1 MKFILLLLLTTV
13 TVSSQT
19 RIYHKGGGSVEGT
32 ILEANQTHVTFQRA
46 EDLQKFRFRI
56 DSLAL
61 NSQQAVDL
69 YHREQ
74 RYSGIPKVSTPLD
87 NKTLKTYANYI
98 DELILKD
105 LRKKKIVPTPE
116 ANSNVYVRRLY
127 LTLIGRIP
135 TQTELTSFL
144 NDRDSKKR
152 ENLIQTL
159 LNSEGYVNH
168 QVNWWTDM
176 LRVKDRP
183 TGTNINAGGI
193 YREWLRQALRDNK
206 PYDEIVR
213 LLVASS
219 GELYGGGDATS
230 FYLRDRG
237 MQEDNLSHTIR
248 IFLGTRLQCAMCHNH
263 PFDRWTQKEFYELTA
278 FTSGI
283 GQVRINERNKV
294 VGKLNSIIRK
304 QASPNSGVFNNWRNQ
319 VRDSLSIGL
328 ESNGTGV
335 IKLPKDFAEDDGNP
349 GDKVMAKAIFTPKPV
364 FDAKAK
370 DPKSRLIFAEWLTSE
385 DNPRFTT
392 MIANRLWKHAFGAG
406 LIEPIDTMMDDTL
419 ASNTELM
426 KYLERLIVSVDY
438 NMKEYTRI
446 LVSTKLFQ
454 RQSLKE
460 DFKSL
465 EEYTFAGPMVRRMTG
480 EQLWDSLVTLVYND
494 IDETS
499 RVYLHNQQDYSVIY
513 DRYKDMTAEEIYAD
527 FEKLVEAE
535 PGNRNF
541 LQVIQKTSGSKP
553 PAKPIKDRNLVRSS
567 YLQSPAPGGHLIRQF
582 GGSDKEQIDNSNSEP
597 NTTQVLNLLNG
608 FVEKNILANK
618 NAAFILSMKDEK
630 SKTKQIQDVFLSI
643 LGRAPNS
650 RELNDLKGFLDEGD
664 SNSYKHVAW
673 ILLNS
678 HEFMFIQ

>member
-1 MKFILLLLLTTV
+1 MKYIIGVLLLLAANLSAGTT
-13 TVSSQT
+13 
-19 RIYHKGGGSVEGT
+19 IYHKDGGSVKGT
-32 ILEANQTHVTFQRA
+32 ILDANQTHVTFQRA
-46 EDLQKFRFRI
+46 EDLQQFRFKI
-56 DSLAL
+56 SELAL

-69 YHREQ
+69 YHRNH
-74 RYSGIPKVSTPLD
+74 RYSGIPKVQTPLD
-87 NKTLKTYANYI
+87 DRTLRTYTEYI
-98 DELILKD
+98 DELIIRE
-105 LRKKKIVPTPE
+105 LRKKRLIPTPE
-116 ANSNVYVRRLY
+116 VNDSIYVRRLY

-135 TQTELTSFL
+135 TKFELTSFID
-144 NDRDSKKR
+144 DRNPKKKDI
-152 ENLIQTL
+152 LIQNL

-168 QVNWWTDM
+168 QVNWWSDM

-213 LLVASS
+213 DLVASS
-219 GELYGGGDATS
+219 GELYGGGETTS

-278 FTSGI
+278 FTSGV

-294 VGKLNSIIRK
+294 VGQLNRTIRDK
-304 QASPNSGVFNNWRNQ
+304 ASPNSGTFNNWRNQ

-328 ESNGTGV
+328 ESDGTGQ
-335 IKLPKDFAEDDGNP
+335 IKLPKDFAEDDGEP
-349 GDKVMAKAIFTPKPV
+349 GDVVMAKAIFTPKPV
-364 FDAKAK
+364 LDTKAK
-370 DPKSRLIFAEWLTSE
+370 NPKSRIVFADWLTSE

-392 MIANRLWKHAFGAG
+392 MIANRLWKHVFGAG

-419 ASNTELM
+419 ASNPDLM
-426 KYLERLIVSVDY
+426 KYLERLMVSVDY
-438 NMKEYTRI
+438 DMKEYIRI
-446 LVSTKLFQ
+446 LVNTKLFQ
-454 RQSLKE
+454 RQALKE

-465 EEYTFAGPMVRRMTG
+465 EEYTFAGPMIRRMTG

-494 IDETS
+494 IDESS
-499 RVYLHNQQDYSVIY
+499 RVYLHNQQDYRIIY
-513 DRYKDMTAEEIYAD
+513 ERYKDMTAEEIYAD
-527 FEKLVEAE
+527 FEKLAE
-535 PGNRNF
+535 EYPGNRNF
-541 LQVIQKTSGSKP
+541 LQVIQKTTGQEP
-553 PAKPIKDRNLVRSS
+553 EKPIKDRNLVRSS
-567 YLQSPAPGGHLIRQF
+567 YIQSPAPGGHLIRQF

-608 FVEKNILANK
+608 FVERNILANK
-618 NAAFILSMKDEK
+618 NADFIMSMKDER
-630 SKTKQIQDVFLSI
+630 SKTKQIEDVFLSI
-643 LGRAPNS
+643 LGRKPTS
-650 RELNDLKGFLDEGD
+650 RELTDLKQFLDEKD
-664 SNSYKHVAW
+664 PNSYKHVAW